1 MRCTGL
7 IFNSM
12 LLLLSA
18 AVDTY
23 GVHPFMAR
31 SQRSTGCWQNM
42 VALGGGSTEIPFA
55 EAPSVLRGGSD
66 SISKTLYPSNID
78 ETETQEKEDVEVLME
93 MDSRNDFERQVM
105 SRLAPY
111 KFTRTKKIFLK
122 THEAVAAANRTASTG
137 FKSGW
142 NTVFRLSQ
150 QKGLPQKKHTSH
162 KLGDHFELDICGRFQ
177 SDCALSEILKAC
189 SEKDDLFPIG
199 DHTHHQDLQILQ
211 GQVLAIE
218 ITEAPDQISQKVY
231 QLERLL
237 NLKPYTFRADTEFAG
252 VIVMVNGDRET
263 VVKVAEQLNNIWKKV
278 QWGINGT
285 MLKMFTERIPFYLCF
300 TPYRNIYSSM
310 RVISERMDSQFGEVN
325 DKMDRQFGEVNDR
338 IQGIEN
344 RMQGIENT
352 MKQILDRLVNE

>member
-7 IFNSM
+7 IFSSM

-31 SQRSTGCWQNM
+31 SQRSTVCWQNM

-55 EAPSVLRGGSD
+55 EALSVLRGGSD

-122 THEAVAAANRTASTG
+122 TPEAVTVANRTASTD

-150 QKGLPQKKHTSH
+150 QKGLP
-162 KLGDHFELDICGRFQ
+162 L
-177 SDCALSEILKAC
+177 
-189 SEKDDLFPIG
+189 
-199 DHTHHQDLQILQ
+199 
-211 GQVLAIE
+211 
-218 ITEAPDQISQKVY
+218 
-231 QLERLL
+231 
-237 NLKPYTFRADTEFAG
+237 
-252 VIVMVNGDRET
+252 
-263 VVKVAEQLNNIWKKV
+263 
-278 QWGINGT
+278 
-285 MLKMFTERIPFYLCF
+285 
-300 TPYRNIYSSM
+300 
-310 RVISERMDSQFGEVN
+310 
-325 DKMDRQFGEVNDR
+325 
-338 IQGIEN
+338 
-344 RMQGIENT
+344 
-352 MKQILDRLVNE
+352 